1 MLTASL
7 PIVSIYR
14 TWSTN
19 RILRF
24 LQLSRED
31 VVQTWNWVRR
41 QQLVRRKSGGRRC
54 QTHLALAVGTGG
66 RPWG

>member
-1 MLTASL
+1 MLTVSL

-14 TWSTN
+14 TWSS
-19 RILRF
+19 LRF

-31 VVQTWNWVRR
+31 MVPTWNWVRR
-41 QQLVRRKSGGRRC
+41 QQPVRRKSGGRRC
-54 QTHLALAVGTGG
+54 QTHPALAVGTGG